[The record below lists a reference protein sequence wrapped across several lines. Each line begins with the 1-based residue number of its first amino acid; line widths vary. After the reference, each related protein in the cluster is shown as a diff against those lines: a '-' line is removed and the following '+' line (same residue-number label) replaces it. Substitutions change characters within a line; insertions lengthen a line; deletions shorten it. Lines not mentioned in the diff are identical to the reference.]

1 MGERADGDAAEVVA
15 VEHRRSSLIWR
26 RELVY
31 ETAVPPS
38 TLWTANRLA
47 VAAPVTA
54 QLVNLS
60 DHVCWQDTFAAS
72 AVQKSDDQLFKGRSP
87 N

>member
-1 MGERADGDAAEVVA
+1 
-15 VEHRRSSLIWR
+15 
-26 RELVY
+26 
-31 ETAVPPS
+31 VPPS